1 MMAIA
6 SVDGKEADGIDGKG
20 RWQTDGNDGNDGK
33 EMAIMVIMARVDGK
47 EMAMMTMARVDP
59 PTVTG
64 RLLAAGGRLIL
75 RRPRTP
81 HHLWCHHN
89 HHPSL
94 SSLSAPS

>member
-1 MMAIA
+1 MMAMA
-6 SVDGKEADGIDGKG
+6 SVNGKEADGIDGRVDDK
-20 RWQTDGNDGNDGK
+20 Q
-33 EMAIMVIMARVDGK
+33 MAMMSMMARVDGK

-81 HHLWCHHN
+81 HHL
-89 HHPSL
+89 
-94 SSLSAPS
+94 